1 MNDKVG
7 KIAVICLF
15 CIILCAC
22 TIDKNRE
29 EKNLSTGSSIES
41 NTAGSIDAASGT
53 TASVTVAAV
62 KSDKSKKIQTD
73 NINTLRYANDTNIY
87 VEGDGNM
94 KIYQYDLS
102 GRRQQY
108 YDLGKEMGKNKTDYY
123 WVEVLWVD
131 NDEVFFSC
139 YRKEDYYEIWRV
151 PLTQS
156 KKKKCFL
163 MSGKEKIT
171 KVGRLDGFVT
181 KTDGEIIYSADSEI
195 YKMDIKTKHKQELRM
210 GFGGIMKDRQ
220 GIPFLQNN
228 KIYYEDSKSDMYQM
242 DLEECKPVYI
252 APKAGIINTIE
263 TDGSNLYFEAK
274 DEKQD
279 NNHFYLTYTEPEQ
292 WFARYDLQSGKNAK
306 LFSREKLRQE
316 IKKSETTWKSFTHK
330 VNGEEGWGGFDIE
343 QSYYCEGHLYVA
355 VKITGEYDGWE
366 AWLMFS
372 CQASDGSD
380 LRFEKKV
387 TEYLWSNS
395 IPYKDD
401 VDGEEE
407 NTSCDPIIWD
417 VKHVTGEFL
426 YYLDGC
432 IVMHFYDK
440 KAKGDED
447 AHHRFVVYDI
457 NTGTYQKIKK
467 YSKEYG
473 YFKALG
479 FSETSELVR

>member
-1 MNDKVG
+1 MK
-7 KIAVICLF
+7 KITVACIF
-15 CIILCAC
+15 CIIFFCAC
-22 TIDKNRE
+22 TTDKNRE
-29 EKNLSTGSSIES
+29 GNNFLTGSSIES
-41 NTAGSIDAASGT
+41 NTTGSIAAASGA
-53 TASVTVAAV
+53 TASVTEAAV

-102 GRRQQY
+102 GRRQKY

-123 WVEVLWVD
+123 WAEVLWVD

-210 GFGGIMKDRQ
+210 GIGGIMKDRL

-228 KIYYEDSKSDMYQM
+228 KIYYEDSKSDMHQM
-242 DLEECKPVYI
+242 DLEEFKPVYI

-279 NNHFYLTYTEPEQ
+279 KNHFYLTYTEPEQ
-292 WFARYDLQSGKNAK
+292 WFARYDLQSGKKVK
-306 LFSREKLRQE
+306 LFSQKKVREEVEKLG
-316 IKKSETTWKSFTHK
+316 TTWKSFSQK
-330 VNGEEGWGGFDIE
+330 VNWEEWNDFDIKAT
-343 QSYYCEGHLYVA
+343 YYHENRLYVA
-355 VKITGEYDGWE
+355 VYVSGDDWE

-395 IPYKDD
+395 IPYKGD

-457 NTGTYQKIKK
+457 NTGTFRKIKK

-479 FSETSELVR
+479 FRETSEVLW